1 MFYNRARPSFNN
13 DNNNNVTRGNSV
25 FRSSYP
31 CSVTMAANIS
41 DIDVITDVEGIDI
54 PECAHGILCCDLSIM
69 IYILLSEAKI
79 LTNTCIVIKKCSIP
93 VL

>member
-1 MFYNRARPSFNN
+1 MKYIFFINACKLKFLLSFLLIVFYNRARPSFNN

-54 PECAHGILCCDLSIM
+54 PECAHGIF
-69 IYILLSEAKI
+69 LL
-79 LTNTCIVIKKCSIP
+79 
-93 VL
+93 

>member
-25 FRSSYP
+25 FRSSYS
-31 CSVTMAANIS
+31 CYVTMAANIS

-54 PECAHGILCCDLSIM
+54 PECAHGILGCDLFIM
-69 IYILLSEAKI
+69 IYILL
-79 LTNTCIVIKKCSIP
+79 
-93 VL
+93 